1 MHIEDFIRRLDRIS
15 SVDKNFSYSIDKNI
29 SLDIVE
35 KTEMKLKISIPEKIK
50 LFYLFLNNLK
60 TKNPDFEIVGIE
72 NWILENGFI
81 NFAIFDSLGIVSF
94 DTRKLNEA
102 EEWNIVNRT
111 IDYEL
116 TMTISSFWSNKIWKW
131 LEQRRPIWKPDWLD
145 K

>member
-15 SVDKNFSYSIDKNI
+15 SSDENFSYSVDKNI
-29 SLDIVE
+29 SLDVV
-35 KTEMKLKISIPEKIK
+35 KRVEMKLKINIPEKIK

-60 TKNPDFEIVGIE
+60 IKNPDFEIIEIE

-81 NFAIFDSLGIVSF
+81 NFAIFDSSGIVSF
-94 DTRKLNEA
+94 DTRKRNEA
-102 EEWNIVNRT
+102 EEWDIVNKT
-111 IDYEL
+111 IDYQL

-131 LEQRRPIWKPDWLD
+131 LEQRKPIWTPDWLE

>member
-1 MHIEDFIRRLDRIS
+1 MHIRDFRRRLERMS
-15 SVDKNFSYSIDKNI
+15 SVDKNFSYSVDKNI
-29 SLDIVE
+29 NIGIIE
-35 KTEMKLKISIPEKIK
+35 KTEKKLEISIPEKVK

-60 TKNPDFEIVGIE
+60 TKSPNFEVIDIE
-72 NWILENGFI
+72 NWVLESGFI
-81 NFAIFDSLGIVSF
+81 NFAIFDGSCIVSF

-116 TMTISSFWSNKIWKW
+116 TKTISSFWSNKVWKW
-131 LEQRRPIWKPDWLD
+131 LELGRPIWEPDWLD